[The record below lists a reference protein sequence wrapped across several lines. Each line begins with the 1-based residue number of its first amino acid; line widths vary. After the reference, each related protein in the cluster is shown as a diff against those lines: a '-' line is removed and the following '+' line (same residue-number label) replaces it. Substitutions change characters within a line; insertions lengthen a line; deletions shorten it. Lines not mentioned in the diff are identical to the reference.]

1 MTEKRQKEIL
11 SQYMGNDIDDSIFN
25 LSVQEIIFLYSGIL
39 EELKKNSTEELL
51 EKKQTV
57 FSDIIIRLMRSGT
70 LYIAYHV
77 VTGYPYIDV
86 RGHAWIFSEKEY
98 ADNAAHHYRELGIP
112 LKIKKLAGDEI
123 MKEMFELCRIGIESL
138 IVDNG
143 QRSVI
148 IYRKDIL
155 GENEPD
161 RQEIFMCPELMHE
174 IIAAGELMYASGG
187 NHPSIPELN
196 QKIKDMVIKSEFLVP
211 VKLDKHIPDGEKIRI
226 DEATPAEFALVSPF
240 RPDQSFIS
248 VFTDW
253 TEFQKLYSK
262 DEWNAAFLGFDAIR
276 EAAKKANGFIID
288 PASVMY
294 AVPNA
299 PVSKQKDKRSEAHK

>member
-1 MTEKRQKEIL
+1 MTENKQKKIL
-11 SQYMGNDIDDSIFN
+11 EQYLNNDIDDSIFN
-25 LSVQEIIFLYSGIL
+25 LSVQEIIFLYSQIL
-39 EELKKNSTEELL
+39 EELKKDSTENLL

-57 FSDIIIRLMRSGT
+57 FSDIIIRLMRSEE

-86 RGHAWIFSEKEY
+86 RGHAWIFSEKEF

-112 LKIKKLAGDEI
+112 LKIKKLAGKEI
-123 MKEMFELCRIGIESL
+123 MKEMFELSRIGVETL
-138 IVDNG
+138 ITDNG

-148 IYRKDIL
+148 LHRKDIL
-155 GENEPD
+155 GENDPANSD
-161 RQEIFMCPELMHE
+161 DVFMCPELMHE

-196 QKIKDMVIKSEFLVP
+196 QKIKDMVMKSEFLVP
-211 VKLDKHIPDGEKIRI
+211 VKLDRHIPDGEKIRI
-226 DEATPAEFALVSPF
+226 DKATQVEFALVSPF
-240 RPDQSFIS
+240 RPDQHFIS

-276 EAAKKANGFIID
+276 EAAKKSNGFMID
-288 PASVMY
+288 PASIMY

-299 PVSKQKDKRSEAHK
+299 PVKE